1 MRKILLLLLA
11 LILLSCGFKNSNESK
26 EINVLFIGNSL
37 TYYNDMP
44 QKLQEMMNET
54 NPNIK
59 IDQIT
64 FPGFS
69 LSAHLENVI
78 VESSDNNT
86 RTTTKAPGELTAT
99 EKKLAEK
106 NWDII
111 ILQTG
116 GVAVLIPES
125 LQYKEDPAIKKI
137 KELVNNDN
145 SRFIIFNTWTTKMEY
160 PDKYCY
166 RGMQI
171 SQSLDRMKEYCSPEI
186 NNSKEYLELINN
198 SYKSIADNNSLE
210 KTDHGNI
217 FQKVFDK
224 YPEINILE
232 DEMHP
237 SDFGVF
243 LSASIF
249 YEIITKNDASDLKY
263 VGEIDSK
270 TAELLKKTGK
280 INYR

>member
-1 MRKILLLLLA
+1 MRKIL
-11 LILLSCGFKNSNESK
+11 ILLFAVTFLNCGTKESK

-37 TYYNDMP
+37 TYYHDMP

-69 LSAHLENVI
+69 LSAHLENI
-78 VESSDNNT
+78 ILESSDDNI
-86 RTTTKAPGELTAT
+86 RTTTKASGELTKT
-99 EKKLAEK
+99 ERKLAEK

-125 LQYKEDPAIKKI
+125 LQYKVDPAIKKI
-137 KELVNNDN
+137 KELVKNEN
-145 SRFIIFNTWTTKMEY
+145 SRFILFNTWTTKVEY
-160 PDKYCY
+160 PKKYCY
-166 RGMQI
+166 RGRLI
-171 SQSLDRMKEYCSPEI
+171 SQTLDGMKEYCSPEI
-186 NNSKEYLELINN
+186 NDSKEFLELTNH
-198 SYKSIADNNSLE
+198 SYKTLADNNSLE
-210 KTDHGNI
+210 QTNHGNI
-217 FQKVFDK
+217 FQKIFDK

-232 DEMHP
+232 DTMHP
-237 SDFGVF
+237 SDLGAF

-249 YEIITKNDASDLKY
+249 YEIITSNDPSDLKY

-270 TAELLKKTGK
+270 TAELLKDLAK
-280 INYR
+280 

>member
-1 MRKILLLLLA
+1 MRKIL
-11 LILLSCGFKNSNESK
+11 ILLFAVTFLNCGSKESK

-69 LSAHLENVI
+69 LSAHLENI
-78 VESSDNNT
+78 ILESSDDNI
-86 RTTTKAPGELTAT
+86 RTTTKASGEQTKTERKLT
-99 EKKLAEK
+99 EN

-125 LQYKEDPAIKKI
+125 LQYKVDPAIKKI
-137 KELVNNDN
+137 KELVKNEN
-145 SRFIIFNTWTTKMEY
+145 SRFILFNTWTTKVEY
-160 PDKYCY
+160 PEKYCY
-166 RGMQI
+166 SGRLI
-171 SQSLDRMKEYCSPEI
+171 SQTLDGMKEYCSPEI
-186 NNSKEYLELINN
+186 NDSKEYLELTNQ
-198 SYKSIADNNSLE
+198 SYKTLADNNSLE
-210 KTDHGNI
+210 RTNHGNI
-217 FQKVFDK
+217 FQKIFDK

-232 DEMHP
+232 DTMHP
-237 SDFGVF
+237 SDLGAF

-249 YEIITKNDASDLKY
+249 YRIITTNDPSDLKY
-263 VGEIDSK
+263 VGGIDSK
-270 TAELLKKTGK
+270 TAELLKDLAK
-280 INYR
+280 

>member
-11 LILLSCGFKNSNESK
+11 VILLSCGFNNSKDTK

-78 VESSDNNT
+78 VESSENNT
-86 RTTTKAPGELTAT
+86 KTTTKAPGELTAA

-125 LQYKEDPAIKKI
+125 LEYKVDPAIKKI
-137 KELVNNDN
+137 KELVKNDN
-145 SRFIIFNTWTTKMEY
+145 ARFILFNTWTTKVEY
-160 PDKYCY
+160 PKKYCY

-171 SQSLDRMKEYCSPEI
+171 SQSLDRMTEYCSPEI
-186 NNSKEYLELINN
+186 NNSKEYLEFTND
-198 SYKSIADNNSLE
+198 SYKTLADNNSLE

-217 FQKVFDK
+217 FQKVYDK

-232 DEMHP
+232 DTMHP
-237 SDFGVF
+237 SDLGAF

-249 YEIITKNDASDLKY
+249 YEIITKNDPSDLKY

-270 TAELLKKTGK
+270 TAELLKELAK
-280 INYR
+280 